1 MAIRAITFDFW
12 GTLFRDTGA
21 ELRQA
26 MRLKTFCEATGV
38 SPERAMNALETT
50 FAEFQRSHI
59 EDQRTLTPLDAVHIA
74 CGVVGVK
81 LKAPAVRHVSHVFAT
96 AILKYPPEPIE
107 GALDA
112 VRAAAQRWPVGLISD
127 TGVSPGT
134 SLRQILGREGF
145 SGYISAFTFSDEVGV
160 AKPQAPMFERT
171 ARVLGV
177 EPNELFHLGDLQ
189 PTDIRGVQRA
199 GGKAGLFA
207 GVNTRFIDDTTAD
220 YTFTS
225 WHDFIRALPKIC

>member
-26 MRLKTFCEATGV
+26 MRLKAFCEATGAA
-38 SPERAMNALETT
+38 PETAMNALETT

-59 EDQRTLTPLDAVHIA
+59 EDQRTLSPLDAVHIA
-74 CGVVGVK
+74 CSVLNIK
-81 LKAPAVRHVSHVFAT
+81 LKGPTVRRLAHIFAT
-96 AILKYPPEPIE
+96 AIIKYPPEPIE

-112 VRAAAQRWPVGLISD
+112 VRTAAQRWPVGLISD
-127 TGVSPGT
+127 TGVSPGS

-145 SGYISAFTFSDEVGV
+145 AGYMSAFTFSNEVGV

-171 ARVLGV
+171 ARILGV
-177 EPNELFHLGDLQ
+177 APNELFHLGDLQ
-189 PTDIRGVQRA
+189 PTDILGVQNV

-207 GVNTRFIDDTTAD
+207 GFNTRFIGHTTAE

-225 WHDFIRALPKIC
+225 WQEFITILPQIC